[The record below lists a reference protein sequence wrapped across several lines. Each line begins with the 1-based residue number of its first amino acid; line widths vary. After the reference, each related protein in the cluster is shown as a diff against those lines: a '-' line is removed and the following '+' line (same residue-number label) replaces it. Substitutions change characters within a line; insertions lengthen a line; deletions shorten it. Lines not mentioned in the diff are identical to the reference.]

1 MTQADNDERIGLC
14 ATCVHARQITSDRGA
29 IFWMCGLSATDSRF
43 PKYPPL
49 PVVACV
55 GYWGKSGERGNE

>member
-1 MTQADNDERIGLC
+1 MRPNEDQRVGLC
-14 ATCVHARQITSDRGA
+14 ATCVHARQITSDRGT

-49 PVVACV
+49 PVLACI
-55 GYWGKSGERGNE
+55 GYRGKSGERSKD